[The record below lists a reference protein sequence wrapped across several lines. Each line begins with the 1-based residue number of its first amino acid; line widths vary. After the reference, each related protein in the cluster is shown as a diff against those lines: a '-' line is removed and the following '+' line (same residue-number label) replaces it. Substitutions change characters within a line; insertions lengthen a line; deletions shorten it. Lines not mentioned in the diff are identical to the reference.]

1 MEVKCRNCDKS
12 LPEVGTRSHCSSEGR
27 WPGIRV
33 WIVSFVTS
41 VCFHQGK
48 ILVLLL
54 VLRLLSQFSL
64 RVSISPS
71 LRKLLV
77 GLKNVPQ
84 ETSGWFPKKR
94 SHRELDAQPLPGDRL
109 WSVRLQSPVV
119 PVRVGEARV
128 VDRALDRLLP

>member
-1 MEVKCRNCDKS
+1 MNVGIKYVNKLIGGADEFLDAFEKHMEVKCRNCDKS
-12 LPEVGTRSHCSSEGR
+12 LPEVGTRSHCSSVGR

-84 ETSGWFPKKR
+84 GTSGWFPKKKVSQETGR
-94 SHRELDAQPLPGDRL
+94 SASA
-109 WSVRLQSPVV
+109 W
-119 PVRVGEARV
+119 
-128 VDRALDRLLP
+128 